1 MNYAEIKK
9 LDVANGLGIR
19 VSLFVSGCRNHCKGC
34 FNTDTWDFNFGNPF
48 TEEVE
53 NQILEYLKPN
63 HIIGLSVLGGEPF
76 EEENQAVLAPFLQ
89 KVKATFPN
97 KNIWC
102 WSGYLLDKDLL
113 NSNGKKHTEFTEK
126 MLDCIE
132 FFVDGRFIEEKKNI
146 ALDFR
151 GSENQRIWKKVD
163 GVWEIVS
170 GKEFN

>member
-34 FNTDTWDFNFGNPF
+34 FNADTWDFDYGNPF

-63 HIIGLSVLGGEPF
+63 HITGLSVLGGEPF

-89 KVKATFPN
+89 KVKTQFPQ

-102 WSGYLLDKDLL
+102 WSGYFLDEDLQ
-113 NSNGKKHTEFTEK
+113 NPNGKKHTEFTEK

-132 FFVDGRFIEEKKNI
+132 FLVDGRFIEEKKNI

-151 GSENQRIWKKVD
+151 GSENQRIWRKID
-163 GVWEIVS
+163 GVWKVVS
-170 GKEFN
+170 GKEFV